1 MNPGYAGRTELPDNL
16 KELNIATVAAA
27 AAVAAALAAVA
38 AATHALSA
46 LMDRDLLCAW
56 RSWSEWDE
64 KRATALRQVRRTMMK
79 LTTSLQQ
86 LTTRQRL
93 PLADGA
99 WPWAD
104 RADRASYR
112 CNASSDASR
121 DEPGVVAVELVHVK
135 EVPS

>member
-64 KRATALRQVRRTMMK
+64 KRAAALRQVRRTMMK
-79 LTTSLQQ
+79 LTT
-86 LTTRQRL
+86 RQRL

-99 WPWAD
+99 
-104 RADRASYR
+104 RRR
-112 CNASSDASR
+112 CL
-121 DEPGVVAVELVHVK
+121 AVGRQ
-135 EVPS
+135 S